1 MRVSGLSTNHWIGK
15 GKKKK
20 KITRLQERA
29 RFVVVLHAFNP
40 TTCSSKTDSLCQME
54 MLLFGDLHYTKK
66 EAITLRPCTPTVLF
80 IYTYSSEADSM
91 FIILPNTR
99 LNLAFLLSM

>member
-1 MRVSGLSTNHWIGK
+1 
-15 GKKKK
+15 
-20 KITRLQERA
+20 
-29 RFVVVLHAFNP
+29 
-40 TTCSSKTDSLCQME
+40 ME

-66 EAITLRPCTPTVLF
+66 EAITLRTCRTTVVF